1 MRRITMPKQEDELDL
16 KEKLVILLDQW
27 GLRPVD
33 AAFVVGFVLASAI
46 CIAALGPWS

>member
-1 MRRITMPKQEDELDL
+1 MRRIAMPKHEDEMAL
-16 KEKLVILLDQW
+16 KEKLVVLLDQW

-33 AAFVVGFVLASAI
+33 AAFLGGFVLASVI